1 MKLANRSK
9 VAQLVYDAAL
19 PHVES
24 LGLELVDVEMVREG
38 QVRRLKI
45 YIDRRGGVSLDECTQ
60 VSRIMDPIIDQ
71 DLKLDQH
78 DYFEVSSPGLERPL
92 KTDQDLRRHLDEWVE
107 ISLYK
112 ALNGQKKYQGILK
125 DFDEAMI
132 EIETKEDERIR
143 LNRELISRVKRMLI
157 M

>member
-1 MKLANRSK
+1 MANRSK
-9 VAQLVYDAAL
+9 IAQLVYDAAL

-24 LGLELVDVEMVREG
+24 LGLELVDVEMAREG
-38 QVRRLKI
+38 QRRILRI
-45 YIDRRGGVSLDECTQ
+45 YIDRRGGVSLDECTE

-71 DLKLDQH
+71 DLKLNQH
-78 DYFEVSSPGLERPL
+78 DFFEVSSPGLERPL

-125 DFDEAMI
+125 RFDDDRI
-132 EIETKEDERIR
+132 EIETKDEETIE
-143 LNRELISRVKRMLI
+143 LNRELIGRIGRML
-157 M
+157 MM